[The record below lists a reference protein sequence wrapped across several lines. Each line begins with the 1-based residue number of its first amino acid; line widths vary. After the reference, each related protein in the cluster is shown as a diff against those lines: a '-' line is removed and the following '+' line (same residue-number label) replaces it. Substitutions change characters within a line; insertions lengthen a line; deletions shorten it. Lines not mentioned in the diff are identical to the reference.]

1 MIEFIEWIQKISDR
15 YSLTPLQKY
24 DLTSKMTELVC
35 KHKLNKKVKYNKE
48 SNKEGKSMNNN
59 QSDNDGPVILRPNEH
74 GNFCFPGTDLI
85 FKSPTEKYIVAKQG
99 SKGEWLE
106 LHRED
111 IKECKRRRL
120 RYKVLDLTFKGYT
133 K

>member
-1 MIEFIEWIQKISDR
+1 MIEFIEWIHKISDQ
-15 YSLTPLQKY
+15 YSLSPLQKY
-24 DLTSKMTELVC
+24 DLTKKMADLVC
-35 KHKLNKKVKYNKE
+35 KHKLNKKVKCINNKE
-48 SNKEGKSMNNN
+48 SKEESMNNQN
-59 QSDNDGPVILRPNEH
+59 EDGPIILRPNEH
-74 GNFCFPGTDLI
+74 GNFCFPGTELI

-99 SKGEWLE
+99 PKGEWIE

-120 RYKVLDLTFKGYT
+120 RYKVLDLTFKGHT